1 MGVMREMNDLDVFCA
16 NPDFVYR
23 EIAGEYI
30 LVPVGR
36 AAEQFS
42 GLVSLN
48 KTGLFL
54 WKLLEQKKTV
64 QQLSM
69 ALAEEYELTQEV
81 SIQDVTDFLNLAMA
95 KGIVLRC

>member
-1 MGVMREMNDLDVFCA
+1 MERSDIFCA

-36 AAEQFS
+36 AAERFS
-42 GLVSLN
+42 GLASLN
-48 KTGLFL
+48 QTGLFL
-54 WKLLEQKKTV
+54 WQLLGEKQTV
-64 QQLSM
+64 QQLSA
-69 ALAEEYELTQEV
+69 ALAEEYGLTGEV
-81 SIQDVTDFLNLAMA
+81 SCQDVTDFLDLALS

>member
-1 MGVMREMNDLDVFCA
+1 MGVMRGMNDSDVFCA

-23 EIAGEYI
+23 QIAGEYI

-36 AAEQFS
+36 AAERFS
-42 GLVSLN
+42 GLASLN

-54 WKLLEQKKTV
+54 WELLGQERTFR
-64 QQLSM
+64 QLAT
-69 ALAEEYELTQEV
+69 ALAKEYELTEDA
-81 SIQDVTDFLNLAMA
+81 SCQDVADFLNLAMS